1 MYVQRKLLSE
11 HFCEEVQW
19 FQAKSVVFVVTRPPD
34 GSILTS

>member
-11 HFCEEVQW
+11 HLCEEVQW
-19 FQAKSVVFVVTRPPD
+19 LQAKSVVSVVTRPPD